1 MDRIGS
7 GKPTAVLRPEQSH
20 NDDLRGGAITRV
32 REITIYS
39 ITS

>member
-7 GKPTAVLRPEQSH
+7 GKSTTVLRPEQSR
-20 NDDLRGGAITRV
+20 NGDLRGGAIAGV